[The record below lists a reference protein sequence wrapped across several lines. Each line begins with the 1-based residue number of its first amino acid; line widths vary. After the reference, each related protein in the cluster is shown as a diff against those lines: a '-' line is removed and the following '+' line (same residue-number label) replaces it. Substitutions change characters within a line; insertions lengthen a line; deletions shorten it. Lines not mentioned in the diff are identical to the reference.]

1 MTTQEFVKKE
11 CEQYAEKVSFQVP
24 YNGTNDF
31 YNEERLKTSKLDFS
45 DGLTKGLE
53 IAGEFAE
60 WGQRNKYKQS
70 GGKKGNGEWY
80 RQSAGYGGGE
90 PTFYT
95 TSELL
100 TIFLTEKYGK

>member
-1 MTTQEFVKKE
+1 MTIQEFVKKE
-11 CEQYAEKVSFQVP
+11 SENSYAYVGFGDAQYNYS
-24 YNGTNDF
+24 
-31 YNEERLKTSKLDFS
+31 L
-45 DGLTKGLE
+45 GLTKGLE

-95 TSELL
+95 TSELIE
-100 TIFLTEKYGK
+100 IFITEKYKQ

>member
-1 MTTQEFVKKE
+1 MTTQEFVIKE
-11 CEQYAEKVSFQVP
+11 SKNFADVEIGDRAKFISPRSVDEWDTSAEGFK
-24 YNGTNDF
+24 N
-31 YNEERLKTSKLDFS
+31 
-45 DGLTKGLE
+45 GLTKGIE

-95 TSELL
+95 TSELIE
-100 TIFLTEKYGK
+100 IFLTEKYGK

>member
-1 MTTQEFVKKE
+1 MTTQEFVKQEVNKISKE
-11 CEQYAEKVSFQVP
+11 STLH
-24 YNGTNDF
+24 G
-31 YNEERLKTSKLDFS
+31 SKLFS